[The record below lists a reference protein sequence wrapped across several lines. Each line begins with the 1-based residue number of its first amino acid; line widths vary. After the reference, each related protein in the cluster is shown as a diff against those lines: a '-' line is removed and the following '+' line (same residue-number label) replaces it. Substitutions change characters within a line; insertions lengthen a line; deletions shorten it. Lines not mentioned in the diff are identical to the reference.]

1 MFGQLDFQYF
11 WFDAIQDKLKM
22 VGGKRQ
28 VLQEAFQDTCLNTTE
43 LSVYPWAL
51 VCCKF
56 LIKGIFRALQSSSQ
70 LLTKDNPPKEM
81 DPFGSVS
88 PL

>member
-1 MFGQLDFQYF
+1 MSEYISGQELPGFDGGGVECVSYHEICGTVRIPSMFGQLDFQYF

-43 LSVYPWAL
+43 LSVYP
-51 VCCKF
+51 
-56 LIKGIFRALQSSSQ
+56 
-70 LLTKDNPPKEM
+70 
-81 DPFGSVS
+81 
-88 PL
+88 